1 MNKRTDRIRSLFTA
15 PQAEALSADNMVAQ
29 PRVTSGSVRSLQDS
43 FSGVER
49 ENEELREQLAS
60 GVAVVEI
67 AADLIEPSPV
77 ADRFA
82 EVEDAGFEALKASI
96 AERGQ
101 EVPVLVRPHPARTG
115 RFQCAYGHRR
125 VRVALELGRP
135 VRAVVRPLSDED
147 LVVAQGV
154 ENSARQDL
162 SFVERAVFALKLE
175 QAGHPRAVVQAALT
189 IDRAEASKL
198 VAVARAVPADIVAAI
213 GRAPRIGRGRWQA
226 FGAAV
231 EQPGALG
238 RIRTRMAAADFAGLD
253 SDGRFGALLA
263 AAAAPAKAAGAGEAK
278 ASEPGSGVV
287 SAASGAKI
295 ARVDRS
301 RKETRIILDR
311 GDQDGFAAFLVE
323 ALPELFERYAR
334 MEREDG
340 SGARMGRAPGSE
352 E

>member
-49 ENEELREQLAS
+49 ENEELRERLAS
-60 GVAVVEI
+60 GVAIIEI

-82 EVEDAGFEALKASI
+82 EVDDAGFEALKASI

-101 EVPVLVRPHPARTG
+101 EVPVLVRPHPASAG

-125 VRVALELGRP
+125 VRAALELGRP

-213 GRAPRIGRGRWQA
+213 GRAPKIGRGRWQA
-226 FGAAV
+226 FGAAI
-231 EQPGALG
+231 EQPGALA
-238 RIRTRMAAADFAGLD
+238 RVRTRMAAANFSDLD

-263 AAAAPAKAAGAGEAK
+263 AAAAPAKAAGAGSVETA
-278 ASEPGSGVV
+278 GGVV
-287 SAASGAKI
+287 SAASGATI

-311 GDQDGFAAFLVE
+311 GDKDGFAAFVVE

-340 SGARMGRAPGSE
+340 SGARMGRAPGSKE
-352 E
+352 